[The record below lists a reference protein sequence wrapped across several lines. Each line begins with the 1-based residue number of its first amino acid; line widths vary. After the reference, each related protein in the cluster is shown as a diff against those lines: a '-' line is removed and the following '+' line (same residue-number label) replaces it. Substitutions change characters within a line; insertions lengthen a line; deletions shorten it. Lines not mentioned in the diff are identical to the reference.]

1 MKAFYIIHIS
11 VIIETIL
18 AIFFAIKLHEVTL
31 KLRNFGATLEEK
43 AESKL
48 VKIRRFRELIVKFTD
63 VFFITK
69 SVIKNFVIQGFVQ
82 KFILPKNNFLK
93 KISTYNTAIFWFLV
107 TFSFFRKKNV

>member
-18 AIFFAIKLHEVTL
+18 AIFFAMKL
-31 KLRNFGATLEEK
+31 NDATLEIKNLSTKIKEN

-48 VKIRRFRELIVKFTD
+48 KKIRKFRELIVKFTD

-69 SVIKNFVIQGFVQ
+69 NFIKNFVIQGFVQ

-107 TFSFFRKKNV
+107 AFSFFRKKNA